1 MARKSKKYD
10 ADANKIETD
19 MTSMIDVVFLLLI
32 FFMLATKFKM
42 PEGTLRTY
50 LPKNRGESN
59 SRPMMSE
66 TCRVT
71 LMMSGGQVVAYA
83 DQAQV
88 PTSDMLDTDF
98 EAHTGVPGPDLDFIQ
113 DHILLRKNTYVP
125 LGDNSTLPVVIDFAE
140 NVPYKY
146 VMDVLNIVYKL
157 ELENIAFAQ
166 PENPYE

>member
-1 MARKSKKYD
+1 MRRKKFNRD
-10 ADANKIETD
+10 TGKIEAD

-42 PEGTLRTY
+42 PEGTLRTF
-50 LPKNRGESN
+50 LPKNRGDSN

-71 LMMSGGQVVAYA
+71 LMMQGNSVVAYA
-83 DQAQV
+83 DQALV
-88 PTSDMLDTDF
+88 PTSGLLDSDF
-98 EAHTGVPGPDLDFIQ
+98 EAYTGVPGPDLDFIQ
-113 DHILLRKNTYVP
+113 DHILLRKNTFVP
-125 LGDNSTLPVVIDFAE
+125 LGDNPTLPVVIDFAE

-146 VMDVLNIVYKL
+146 VIDVLNIVYKL
-157 ELENIAFAQ
+157 ELDQVRFAM

>member
-1 MARKSKKYD
+1 MARRAKPKRD
-10 ADANKIETD
+10 VGDVETD

-42 PEGTLRTY
+42 PEGTLRSY

-66 TCRVT
+66 TCRIT
-71 LMMSGGQVVAYA
+71 LMMNQGGQVIAYA

-88 PTSDMLDTDF
+88 PVSDLLDSDF
-98 EAHTGVPGPDLDFIQ
+98 EENTGIPGPDLLFIE
-113 DHILLRKNTYVP
+113 DHIGRRKATYVP
-125 LGDNSTLPVVIDFAE
+125 LDGTGTLPVVIDFAE

-146 VMDVLNIVYKL
+146 VIDVLNICAR
-157 ELENIAFAQ
+157 ERIENIAFAQ
-166 PENPYE
+166 PEIPLE

>member
-1 MARKSKKYD
+1 MARRKKKNPD
-10 ADANKIETD
+10 AGKVETD

-42 PEGTLRTY
+42 PEGTLRTF
-50 LPKNRGESN
+50 LPKDRGESN

-71 LMMSGGQVVAYA
+71 LMMQGNGVIAYA
-83 DQAQV
+83 DQALV
-88 PTSDMLDTDF
+88 PTSDVLDSDY
-98 EAHTGVPGPDLDFIQ
+98 ESYTGVPGPDLGFIQ
-113 DHILLRKNTYVP
+113 DHIQQRKNTYVP
-125 LGDNSTLPVVIDFAE
+125 LGGNTTLPVVIDFAE

-146 VMDVLNIVYKL
+146 VIDVLNIVHQL
-157 ELENIAFAQ
+157 ELDKISFAM

>member
-1 MARKSKKYD
+1 MVRRKKYD
-10 ADANKIETD
+10 ADGNKVETN
-19 MTSMIDVVFLLLI
+19 MTPMIDVVFLLLI
-32 FFMLATKFKM
+32 FFMLATKFKL

-71 LMMSGGQVVAYA
+71 LMMQGGQVIAYA

-88 PTSDMLDTDF
+88 PTSDLLDSDF
-98 EAHTGVPGPDLDFIQ
+98 EAHSGVPGPDLNFIE
-113 DHILLRKNTYVP
+113 DHITRRKNTYVP
-125 LGDNSTLPVVIDFAE
+125 LGENSTLPVVIDFAE

-146 VMDVLNIVYKL
+146 VIDVLNIVYKL
-157 ELENIAFAQ
+157 ELDNIAFAQ
-166 PENPYE
+166 PEIPFD

>member
-1 MARKSKKYD
+1 MARRKKI
-10 ADANKIETD
+10 NPNTGKVETD

-32 FFMLATKFKM
+32 FFMLATKFKL
-42 PEGTLRTY
+42 PEGTLRTF

-71 LMMSGGQVVAYA
+71 LMLQGSQVTAWA

-88 PTSDMLDTDF
+88 PTSDLLDTDY
-98 EAHTGVPGPDLDFIQ
+98 ESYTGVPGPDLNFIA
-113 DHILLRKNTYVP
+113 DHIQRRKNSYVP
-125 LGDNSTLPVVIDFAE
+125 LGDNTTLPVVIDFAE

-146 VMDVLNIVYKL
+146 VIDVLNIVYKL
-157 ELENIAFAQ
+157 DLEKVAFAQ